1 MPLYTQKK
9 GEKPRLIYRW
19 IHHPEFQFKDLL
31 QVMIGASIL
40 AIPVGF
46 TEETWELGATLPF
59 LNVLILFAITV
70 LFIAAFVYYHYYAE
84 HGLEKHFWEFI
95 KRTFSTYIASFVVV
109 AVLLTIIQRTPWTT
123 DFILALKRVIIV
135 TFPSSMSAVVAD
147 ILK

>member
-1 MPLYTQKK
+1 MPLYSKK
-9 GEKPRLIYRW
+9 EGEKPRLIYRW

-31 QVMIGASIL
+31 QILIGASIL

-46 TEETWELGATLPF
+46 TEETWELGASLPF
-59 LNVLILFAITV
+59 INVLFLLIVSV
-70 LFIAAFVYYHYYAE
+70 LFVSAFTYYHYYAE
-84 HGLEKHFWEFI
+84 QGLQKHFSEFI
-95 KRTFSTYIASFVVV
+95 KRIISTYIASFIVV

-123 DFILALKRVIIV
+123 DFILALKRTIIV